1 MSRSMRIWFAV
12 PICSASACSAGP
24 KPWSRRTTGS
34 SANERSRSS
43 RIVAR
48 CRSSA
53 VASTLLRVVELAGL
67 DRVQRRVEH
76 QRDPGEVLYRAVV
89 QEQRDAPALVLLGGD
104 QPVEPVGRSRD
115 SLNR

>member
-1 MSRSMRIWFAV
+1 M
-12 PICSASACSAGP
+12 AGP

-53 VASTLLRVVELAGL
+53 LRSTRGRLLGPAAF
-67 DRVQRRVEH
+67 DRVGDRVEH
-76 QRDPGEVLYRAVV
+76 QRDPRERLHRPVV
-89 QEQRDAPALVLLGGD
+89 EEERDPPPLVLLGGD
-104 QPVEPVGRSRD
+104 QPVLKAGAVVPVH
-115 SLNR
+115 